1 VSAAEARVQP
11 APERQGEGETEPVT
25 LVGYI
30 DAVVDGR
37 VFGWA
42 WDPKA
47 SGTPVTIRLLA
58 GDRLLAETLA
68 DRKREDLA
76 ANGVGDGAHAFEA
89 RVPEGVA
96 AEDLRVV
103 AVCPRS
109 GATIALDKPPPAAV
123 PGQADEQV
131 RAAMTT
137 LWRGMRVL
145 HQEMERLK
153 SDAGAQDSKPDGD
166 AFAARLDAL
175 EAAVFRIDQSLATR
189 ERGAAPAAPD
199 LIARVL
205 AGFAAFA
212 GLAALVAAM
221 VR

>member
-1 VSAAEARVQP
+1 VSTAEARIQEPV
-11 APERQGEGETEPVT
+11 AGETDTVT

-42 WDPKA
+42 WDPKEP
-47 SGTPVTIRLLA
+47 GTAVTIRLVA
-58 GDRLLAETLA
+58 GERVLAETLA
-68 DRKREDLA
+68 DRKRDDLA

-89 RVPEGVA
+89 EMPDGIAAGDVRV
-96 AEDLRVV
+96 L
-103 AVCPRS
+103 AVCPRTGS
-109 GATIALDKPPPAAV
+109 SIMLDKPPPAAI

-131 RAAMTT
+131 RAALET

-153 SDAGAQDSKPDGD
+153 TEAGARDPKADGD
-166 AFAARLDAL
+166 AVAARLDAL
-175 EAAVFRIDQSLATR
+175 EAAVYRIDQSLATR
-189 ERGAAPAAPD
+189 ERGAAPPAGD
-199 LIARVL
+199 MIARVL
-205 AGFAAFA
+205 AGFAAIA

-221 VR
+221 AR